1 MKIFKKVL
9 TALATVAVIA
19 SLSAVAVAAESY
31 VPEISDG
38 ITKDVEITSAIATT
52 EQREE
57 AQQKIA
63 DYIARNIPDSLADVT
78 KMNKVAAYVASFTYD
93 KSNSDEYLMVL
104 NGSGNPNASA
114 KLAVYMLKQVGL
126 AAKTRYAYSENEEIP
141 MKTASSMMTTAV
153 RLGDGTVYLLYIGG
167 DVLGEKT
174 FISNKINSRFLYK
187 QISSNK
193 YGVYSWI
200 QFNDEVNSYSKAT
213 QTVMNIPG
221 YIDGHKIEVIANDFT
236 RGAIAVSKVT
246 IPNTVT
252 EIQRGAFVY
261 QKRIQSIS
269 IPSSVSKIADD
280 VFSGNNCLKFTVDS
294 NNKYFQ
300 AINGDL
306 YSKDGKTLVSA
317 TGSSMTKI
325 PSFVEVIGDDAFC
338 GNNHIVDIT
347 IPATV
352 KKISYAAFA
361 SCKNLRNVIIEGNG
375 LTTVESRA
383 FQTTKLISLN
393 IPASVVS
400 FSYDAF
406 DWAEIILVIC
416 PDGEISQKLTG
427 KDEIQNL
434 LVDTSGTLTGRTFT
448 KKPTCES
455 DGELKVNFSTGSSKT
470 YTIPKSDLY
479 HNYKVYATKSE
490 TCTKDGSISYRCTVC
505 NSNKTEDTTYAT
517 GHSFSSAWTLDK
529 APTCAEQGS
538 QSRHCTKCDEKT
550 DVIYISPTGNH
561 TYTAWKT
568 VTEPT
573 CTKPGSQ
580 KCECTVCGKILTR
593 EIDPLGHKYV
603 DTIVDAT
610 YDAKGYTLHKC
621 SVCGYSY
628 KSDYTDVLVLGY
640 VKNLRATNTK
650 EHFLTLEWSI
660 SDDNSGYEVQ
670 QYKGGK
676 WTEIYKTDRSDLSSL
691 TVSELAAGTSYT
703 FRVRLRKVSGSTVQ
717 YGGYTRLTVTT
728 VLPNVTAF
736 TAPQTTSRT
745 VTLKW
750 DKNAEATGYVVEQY
764 KGGKW
769 AQILQTANST
779 TLQCTA
785 ASLVPETRYSFR
797 MKSYKKTGSTVVY
810 SDYTNI
816 AATTRIAC
824 VSSLTAK
831 SSTVSS
837 VALSWAKSATA
848 TGYVVEIYKG
858 GKWDT
863 VLTTKDNTTLSC
875 NVTGL
880 TAGATYKA
888 RIKCYRLTNGAYSF
902 SEYLESNVSTR
913 IANVTGFKASG
924 NTASSITFSW
934 NKNAAATGYIVEIYK
949 GGKWTQILNAGNNT
963 TLTCTATGLSA
974 NATYSVRIKSFKK
987 TTTATYF
994 SEYLTFSADTR
1005 ISNVSSL
1012 TYKADSASQITLSW
1026 NRNTIADGYIVEIYR
1041 GGKWEQVLST
1051 TSNTILSCKVTGL
1064 AEGSTYSVRI
1074 KSYKLRNGAYSFS
1087 EYLKSTATTAP
1098 VPVKIS
1104 NTSTTTASQIE
1115 FYWNMNSRAT
1125 GYVVEIYKGG
1135 KWTEILR
1142 TSSNKTVSCKAT
1154 GLSANSSYSFRI
1166 RAYLRTDDNT
1176 VIYSDYSRTT
1186 LKTKAKA

>member
-1 MKIFKKVL
+1 MNIFKKIPAVI
-9 TALATVAVIA
+9 ASVAVIV
-19 SLSAVAVAAESY
+19 SLSAVAVSANSY
-31 VPEISDG
+31 VPEVSDV
-38 ITKDVEITSAIATT
+38 ITEDVSIASVSATK
-52 EQREE
+52 
-57 AQQKIA
+57 AQQEQAQQIIA
-63 DYIARNIPDSLADVT
+63 DYIAKNIPNGIADVS
-78 KMNKVAAYVASFTYD
+78 KMDKVAAYVASFTYD
-93 KSNSDEYLMVL
+93 KSNSDPYLMVL
-104 NGSGNPNASA
+104 NGSGSDYASA
-114 KLAVYMLKQVGL
+114 KLAVYMLGEVGL
-126 AAKTRYAYSENEEIP
+126 TAKTRYAYSENEEIP
-141 MKTASSMMTTAV
+141 MKEASSMMTTAV
-153 RLGDGTVYLLYIGG
+153 RLGDGSVYLLYIGG
-167 DVLGEKT
+167 DVLGQKT
-174 FISNKINSRFLYK
+174 FISQKLNSRFLYK
-187 QISSNK
+187 EISKNK
-193 YGVYSWI
+193 YAVYSWI
-200 QFNDEVNSYSKAT
+200 QFDDEVKGYDKAT
-213 QTVMNIPG
+213 KTVMNIPG
-221 YIDGHKIEVIANDFT
+221 YIDGHKIEVIAKEFT
-236 RGAIAVSKVT
+236 RGCIGVSKVT

-261 QKRIQSIS
+261 TNRIQSIS
-269 IPSSVSKIADD
+269 ISSSVKTIAAD

-393 IPASVVS
+393 IPASVTS

-427 KDEIQNL
+427 KDKIQNL
-434 LVDTSGTLTGRTFT
+434 LVDTSGTLTGRSFT

-470 YTIPKSDLY
+470 YTIPKSNLY
-479 HNYKVYATKSE
+479 HDYKVDAIKSE
-490 TCTKDGSISYRCTVC
+490 ACANDGCITYRCAFCNSYR
-505 NSNKTEDTTYAT
+505 TEDTTYAT
-517 GHSFSSAWTLDK
+517 GHSFSSTWTLDK

-538 QSRHCTKCDEKT
+538 QSRHCTKCDKKT
-550 DVIYISPTGNH
+550 DVIYVSPTGNH

-568 VTEPT
+568 TKNPD
-573 CTKPGSQ
+573 CTKPGEQRCS
-580 KCECTVCGKILTR
+580 CTVCGKVLTR
-593 EIDPLGHKYV
+593 ELNPLGHKYV
-603 DTIVDAT
+603 DTVVDAT

-621 SVCGYSY
+621 SVCGSSY
-628 KSDYTDVLVLGY
+628 KSDYTDILVLGY
-640 VKNLRATNTK
+640 VKNLKVTRQNPK
-650 EHFLTLEWSI
+650 FITLEWSM
-660 SDDNSGYEVQ
+660 STDGSGYEVE

-676 WTEIYKTDRSDLSSL
+676 WVQISKTDSSTNCAL
-691 TVSELAAGTSYT
+691 TVTNLTPGTSYT
-703 FRVRLRKVSGSTVQ
+703 FRVRLHKVSGSTVQ
-717 YGGYTRLTVTT
+717 YGGYIRAVATT
-728 VLPNVTAF
+728 VLPNVTTF
-736 TAPQTTSRT
+736 TAPSTTSRT
-745 VTLKW
+745 ITLKW
-750 DKNAEATGYVVEQY
+750 DKNADATGYVVEQY

-769 AQILQTANST
+769 TQILKTTGNT

-785 ASLVPETRYSFR
+785 SSLAPETRYSFR
-797 MKSYKKTGSTVVY
+797 MKSYKKTGSAVVY

-824 VSSLTAK
+824 VSGLTAK

-837 VALSWAKSATA
+837 VTLSWNKVASA

-858 GKWDT
+858 GKWNT
-863 VLTTKDNTTLSC
+863 VVTTKNNNTLSC

-880 TAGATYKA
+880 AAGATYKA

-902 SEYLESNVSTR
+902 SEYLESNVNTR

-934 NKNAAATGYIVEIYK
+934 NKNTAATGYIVEIYK

-974 NATYSVRIKSFKK
+974 NSTYSVRIKSFKK
-987 TTTATYF
+987 TTAATYF

-1005 ISNVSSL
+1005 ISNVTSL
-1012 TYKADSASQITLSW
+1012 TYKADSASEVTLSW
-1026 NRNTIADGYIVEIYR
+1026 NRNALADGYIVEIYR
-1041 GGKWEQVLST
+1041 GGKWEQVL
-1051 TSNTILSCKVTGL
+1051 NTPYNTRLFCKVTGL

-1074 KSYKLRNGAYSFS
+1074 KSYKLKNGAYVFS
-1087 EYLKSTATTAP
+1087 EYLKSTATTGLNP
-1098 VPVKIS
+1098 VAKLGEQTNS
-1104 NTSTTTASQIE
+1104 TASSIR
-1115 FYWNMNSRAT
+1115 FSWARKSCAT
-1125 GYVVEIYKGG
+1125 GYIVEIYKGG
-1135 KWTEILR
+1135 KWNLVTKT
-1142 TSSNKTVSCKAT
+1142 TSNTVTSCQIT
-1154 GLSANSSYSFRI
+1154 NLNSGTSYTCRV
-1166 RAYLRTDDNT
+1166 RAYLT
-1176 VIYSDYSRTT
+1176 VNGSTIYSDNVRTVQ
-1186 LKTKAKA
+1186 KTK